1 MAKQK
6 IFDADTH
13 MPVSVPAPVPVP
25 ALAFAALILGNAAI
39 AFGPL
44 LVRSADTGPIAAGFW
59 RLILAVPFL
68 AFFAY
73 RAGFRPLAIPGRLFV
88 FIVMAGII
96 FGLDIVMWHL
106 GIVKTKMANATLFGN
121 CASIFLVAYGIF
133 QARKLPGRLQ
143 GTAVL
148 LAFGGGGLLMGQS
161 FELSHVNLIG
171 DIFSL
176 IGGILYS
183 GYLVLMI
190 RVRGTTESWGS
201 LTLASLAAA
210 PVLLLCAII
219 AGEQVLPGNW
229 TPLLILALSS
239 QVLGQGMLTYAL
251 PYFSPLV
258 IGLALLV
265 QPALSAVAGWVAFRE
280 ILSPVDLLG
289 GVMVM
294 AALIL
299 ARISGP
305 AR

>member
-1 MAKQK
+1 MTKQK
-6 IFDADTH
+6 IFNAHTDIEG
-13 MPVSVPAPVPVP
+13 APTPVP

-44 LVRSADTGPIAAGFW
+44 LVRWADTGPIAAGFW
-59 RLILAVPFL
+59 RLTLAIPFL

-73 RAGFRPLAIPGRLFV
+73 RAGFKPFAMSGRLWV
-88 FIVMAGII
+88 FIILAGIV

-133 QARKLPGRLQ
+133 QARRLPNRLQ

-161 FELSHVNLIG
+161 FELSRVNLIG
-171 DIFSL
+171 DILSL
-176 IGGILYS
+176 VGGILYS

-190 RVRGTTESWGS
+190 RVRNTTESWGS
-201 LTLASLAAA
+201 LTLASVAAA
-210 PVLLLCAII
+210 PVLLLCAMIG
-219 AGEQVLPGNW
+219 GEQVVPGNW
-229 TPLLILALSS
+229 APLFILALSS

-251 PYFSPLV
+251 PHFSPLI

-265 QPALSAVAGWVAFRE
+265 QPALSAVAGWIAFHE
-280 ILSPVDLLG
+280 ILSPMDLLG
-289 GVMVM
+289 GAMVM